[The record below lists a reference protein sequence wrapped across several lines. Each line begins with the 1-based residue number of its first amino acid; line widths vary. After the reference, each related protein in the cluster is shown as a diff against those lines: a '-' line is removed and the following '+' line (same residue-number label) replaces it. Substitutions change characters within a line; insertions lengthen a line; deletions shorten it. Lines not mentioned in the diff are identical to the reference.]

1 MQTTKLKE
9 TLFTAISTH
18 WVTCLKRQKY
28 ICTSILIL
36 HAAKGL
42 VSIVKEHRLTTS
54 TTHTSSQLVSN
65 SSYRTLFP
73 VTLHINFLIISYYFL
88 LCDFLI
94 KPSG

>member
-28 ICTSILIL
+28 VRTSILIL

-42 VSIVKEHRLTTS
+42 VSIVKEHRLTNS
-54 TTHTSSQLVSN
+54 TTHKLTIGFKQLIQN
-65 SSYRTLFP
+65 SFSCYAPYQLP
-73 VTLHINFLIISYYFL
+73 YYFL
-88 LCDFLI
+88 LF
-94 KPSG
+94 PVM